1 MCPEVSGSVWEGTGR
16 VPELPGA
23 RFRFRPNF
31 GYEEGPGGRRL
42 LRLETEEG
50 LRGRSCR
57 RDRWRPFFAAGATTA
72 ASFFSGTVFYA
83 ATGACIALPLQETML
98 GTALLPS
105 AALVP
110 MPCFQSCH
118 SGSQQVRLLRVL
130 MPQEGSYM
138 MDEICYLVIL
148 RNKYAVAVN
157 TGSCRLDAN
166 YALLD
171 SRC

>member
-1 MCPEVSGSVWEGTGR
+1 MWEGTGR

-31 GYEEGPGGRRL
+31 GYEEGPRVRKL
-42 LRLETEEG
+42 LRSETEEG
-50 LRGRSCR
+50 LGVRSCR

-118 SGSQQVRLLRVL
+118 DGLQQVRVLRKL
-130 MPQEGSYM
+130 MPGKGSYM
-138 MDEICYLVIL
+138 DVLCYFLKAWK
-148 RNKYAVAVN
+148 RCAVPAAIA
-157 TGSCRLDAN
+157 SCCHGCSC
-166 YALLD
+166 ALLA
-171 SRC
+171 SRLSLTR